1 LKQRENPVEP
11 VVKEKPIET
20 EVFENE
26 GFIVDFEGTIENA
39 KNIARYAKEVVGAK
53 GVTFLVC
60 FTHFFT
66 VDSFLLLFLS
76 LKQPYSFLLFSFFGY
91 LFFSF

>member
-1 LKQRENPVEP
+1 LAQREKQVEP

-20 EVFENE
+20 EVLEIE

-39 KNIARYAKEVVGAK
+39 KFFNYWFYLLFSLCQRLVG
-53 GVTFLVC
+53 

-66 VDSFLLLFLS
+66 VDCFLLLLLS
-76 LKQPYSFLLFSFFGY
+76 LKQPYSFLLP
-91 LFFSF
+91 LKRVLMVEI